1 MWLRI
6 DRDTTLERQTEG
18 IKPVE
23 LRESFGEVT
32 EPLYPANILSA
43 HGISSRFQ
51 YTRAYPYGPT
61 RQII

>member
-1 MWLRI
+1 
-6 DRDTTLERQTEG
+6 
-18 IKPVE
+18 
-23 LRESFGEVT
+23 VT